1 MNTYGFTLLTPY
13 NLINIYLTNL
23 EQGTKINNSSSFWK
37 DKIFEVPQESILGS
51 ILFNIFIADLF
62 LIINDIDLVSYAD
75 DDTVYFSNNCV
86 DDVMASMKESVK
98 NFFNNQME
106 KNFNKSIWLSA
117 KG

>member
-1 MNTYGFTLLTPY
+1 MNTFGFTLITLY
-13 NLINIYLTNL
+13 NLINIYLTNW
-23 EQGTKINNSSSFWK
+23 EQKTKINNSASFWK
-37 DKIFEVPQESILGS
+37 DKVFEVPQESILGS

-62 LIINDIDLVSYAD
+62 LITNNIGLVSYAD
-75 DDTVYFSNNCV
+75 DDTIYFSNNCV
-86 DDVMASMKESVK
+86 DDVMASMRESVK